1 MKRLI
6 DKLRHYHSLTGEEY
20 ANLLSCQ
27 DTGTL
32 TVFTATG
39 QGSHFGTF
47 REWDIYPR
55 TYRGEQPMS

>member
-27 DTGTL
+27 DTDTL
-32 TVFTATG
+32 LYLQQQA
-39 QGSHFGTF
+39 
-47 REWDIYPR
+47 REVTWAHSGMGYLSADLSR
-55 TYRGEQPMS
+55 